1 MSHNTIDA
9 LSEQAVVDYLLDHP
23 DFFTQNSY
31 LLDKLNLS
39 QQQQGAVSL
48 VHLQLSRQRQRIEE
62 LEEEITALMS
72 LAKSNDRT
80 FHAFMSLQAK
90 ILQCDNLSSVIRSIE
105 EMALSLELRAHVR
118 LINSEQRDCLV
129 NEDYQRF
136 AIRHL
141 NGKGAYLG
149 RLRKVDR
156 DLLLSE
162 YDVYP
167 ELGSYAVIPLH
178 RTTIQGVLIFSSQDG
193 GHFEPCMD
201 TLFLRHLALT
211 LSNLIDTLPW
221 QSDNHDRIVSPSS

>member
-39 QQQQGAVSL
+39 QQQQGVVSL

-80 FHAFMSLQAK
+80 FHAFMSLQEK

-118 LINSEQRDCLV
+118 LINSEQRNCLV

>member
-80 FHAFMSLQAK
+80 FHAFMSLQEK

-118 LINSEQRDCLV
+118 LINSEQRNCLV

>member
-1 MSHNTIDA
+1 MSHNTIDV

-80 FHAFMSLQAK
+80 FHAFMSLQEK

-118 LINSEQRDCLV
+118 LINSEQRNCLI